1 MNQAWFTTSQLC
13 ARLQMS
19 AKEIKTMRERHGLPY
34 MCAGKGYRY
43 PVAGVIEWESERTF
57 ASRPSE
63 ITAHT
68 RGQAALV
75 AVARLVGRLNGRTVE
90 TYFALVSPAST

>member
-68 RGQAALV
+68 RGAGRPRSRGP
-75 AVARLVGRLNGRTVE
+75 ARRSPQWSNGRNLLRTG
-90 TYFALVSPAST
+90 

>member
-57 ASRPSE
+57 ASPLVEVTARSREACRPRS
-63 ITAHT
+63 
-68 RGQAALV
+68 RGP
-75 AVARLVGRLNGRTVE
+75 ARRSTQWASGRNLLSAG
-90 TYFALVSPAST
+90 